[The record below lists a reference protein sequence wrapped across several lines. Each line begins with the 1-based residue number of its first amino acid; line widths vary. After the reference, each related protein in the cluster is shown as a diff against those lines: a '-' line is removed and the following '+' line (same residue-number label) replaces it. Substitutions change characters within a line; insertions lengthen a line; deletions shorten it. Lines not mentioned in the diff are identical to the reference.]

1 MGRGVREIKF
11 EYVGRNVM
19 HDIIV
24 RQVLTLE
31 EIQAGREIYTF
42 FALDNENCELL
53 ARRQYTGLKDDNG
66 VEIYEGDIVKAV
78 GPSKFQEHN
87 GISDIIVDRNDLAW
101 CVRARREGKEI
112 DHYTHG
118 LNLKWWKSLEV
129 IGNIYENPELLK

>member
-1 MGRGVREIKF
+1 MGYGMREIKVRAWDKQYARWLPNDAV
-11 EYVGRNVM
+11 ELILENDGTITGVVGKS
-19 HDIIV
+19 IV
-24 RQVLTLE
+24 
-31 EIQAGREIYTF
+31 
-42 FALDNENCELL
+42 ELVE
-53 ARRQYTGLKDDNG
+53 YTGLKDENG